1 MDINL
6 AFRHPIYP
14 YLKIFPTCA
23 PDRVVMRSQGDRG
36 IDGGPRVVTV
46 ATEKIDTTQLPK
58 MVDHQQLKEVVVLGA
73 GEVP

>member
-1 MDINL
+1 ML
-6 AFRHPIYP
+6 Q
-14 YLKIFPTCA
+14 TG
-23 PDRVVMRSQGDRG
+23 VVMRSQGDRG